1 MQNRSKQQEVLYEIL
16 LQMLYERSEVIS
28 DKCSPWVW
36 STLEQNQTI

>member
-28 DKCSPWVW
+28 VPHGCEVP
-36 STLEQNQTI
+36 